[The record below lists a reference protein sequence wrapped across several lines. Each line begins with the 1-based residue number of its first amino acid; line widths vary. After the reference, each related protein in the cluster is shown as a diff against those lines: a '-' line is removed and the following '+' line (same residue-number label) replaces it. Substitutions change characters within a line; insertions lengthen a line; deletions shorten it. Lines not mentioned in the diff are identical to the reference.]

1 MGKIS
6 SAAVEEEEEEESP
19 LVTNDDEHH
28 QAIISTA
35 SLSAAVSSSSSSEE
49 EDPISQQKQLQQQQ
63 GDLVHRTGTRWT
75 AVAHIITAVIG
86 AGVLSLA
93 WAVAQLGWIAGPL
106 SMMAFAGITYVSATI
121 LCDCYRYPDPEVGPR
136 RFRSFLDAVHHY
148 LGERSQKAGGVL
160 VQANLFGTAIAYTI
174 TSATSIRAIRESNCY
189 HKEGHQ
195 APCNSYGD
203 GYNMLAFGVVQ
214 VVMSQIPD
222 FHNMEWLSIL
232 AAIMSFAYAVIGF
245 GLGFAKVIE
254 NGEIKGSMTGVPAA
268 NTADKIWLA
277 FQAIGDIAFAY
288 PYSLILLEI
297 QDTLKSPPAENKT
310 MKKASVTAIF
320 ITTFFYLACGCFGY
334 AAFGVATPGNL
345 LSGFGF
351 YEPYWLIDF
360 ANACVLL
367 HLVGAYQMY
376 AQPVFAYGEAW
387 FTSKFPDS
395 NLVNKHYNL
404 SLPSSKHVTLTA
416 LRLCFRTAYVAV
428 STGIAMSF
436 PYFNQI
442 LGVLGGLNFWPLS
455 IYFPVE
461 MYLVQRRIGAWTKE
475 WVLLRAFSLGC
486 LIVSILAL
494 MGSIQGL
501 FSAKFG

>member
-1 MGKIS
+1 
-6 SAAVEEEEEEESP
+6 
-19 LVTNDDEHH
+19 
-28 QAIISTA
+28 
-35 SLSAAVSSSSSSEE
+35 
-49 EDPISQQKQLQQQQ
+49 
-63 GDLVHRTGTRWT
+63 GTRWT

-93 WAVAQLGWIAGPL
+93 WA
-106 SMMAFAGITYVSATI
+106 
-121 LCDCYRYPDPEVGPR
+121 
-136 RFRSFLDAVHHY
+136 
-148 LGERSQKAGGVL
+148 GERSHKAGGVL

-376 AQPVFAYGEAW
+376 AQPVFAYAEAW
-387 FTSKFPDS
+387 FTTNFPDS
-395 NLVNKHYNL
+395 KLVNKHYNL
-404 SLPSSKHVTLTA
+404 SLPSSKHVITVTA

-428 STGIAMSF
+428 STAIAMSF

>member
-1 MGKIS
+1 
-6 SAAVEEEEEEESP
+6 
-19 LVTNDDEHH
+19 
-28 QAIISTA
+28 
-35 SLSAAVSSSSSSEE
+35 
-49 EDPISQQKQLQQQQ
+49 
-63 GDLVHRTGTRWT
+63 GTRWT

-148 LGERSQKAGGVL
+148 LGTYVREFFFLIIPYVYA
-160 VQANLFGTAIAYTI
+160 
-174 TSATSIRAIRESNCY
+174 SATLVYVMDGWMEYRAIRESNCY

-203 GYNMLAFGVVQ
+203 GVVQ

-245 GLGFAKVIE
+245 GLGFAKVIGTVSE

-376 AQPVFAYGEAW
+376 AQPVFAYAEAW
-387 FTSKFPDS
+387 FTTNFPDS
-395 NLVNKHYNL
+395 KLVNKHYNL
-404 SLPSSKHVTLTA
+404 SLPSSKHVITVTA

-428 STGIAMSF
+428 STAIAMSF